1 MTEKIEVTTTS
12 NNFQHTIVGED
23 ALLTRNE
30 VAELLNISL
39 VTLHHHNK
47 KGILKPTHKI
57 GRRILYLKSAVLN
70 AISLSNHNPLQLC

>member
-1 MTEKIEVTTTS
+1 MTKKTEVTKTS
-12 NNFQHTIVGED
+12 NNLQHPSVGED

-57 GRRILYLKSAVLN
+57 GRRILYLKSAVLESIALPN
-70 AISLSNHNPLQLC
+70 FRKYELC